1 MVNKTKVLRLE
12 SIKKLIFYDDK
23 SEKKYNRKYRK
34 FIKKNIRDVQHK
46 NWTELRIEGFEG
58 EILSSNH
65 N

>member
-1 MVNKTKVLRLE
+1 MMINQK
-12 SIKKLIFYDDK
+12 
-23 SEKKYNRKYRK
+23 KKYNRKYRK